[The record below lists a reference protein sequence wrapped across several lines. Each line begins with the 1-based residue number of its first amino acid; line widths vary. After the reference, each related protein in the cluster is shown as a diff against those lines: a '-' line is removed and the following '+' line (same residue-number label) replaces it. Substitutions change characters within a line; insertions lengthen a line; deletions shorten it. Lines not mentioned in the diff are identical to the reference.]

1 METPNSIC
9 DQDGHLLGL
18 AALFEGDFSI
28 DSIVQITKEKI
39 SQILY
44 VLEEGIKQGWL
55 TKKGPGGFLFIDLE
69 KQQALKDGLPSNEK
83 EGVYRQI
90 GDLIMREFPDNE
102 EKAILI
108 SKYLCHL
115 ACNDLNGI
123 HWLIRAGDI
132 YRKGYHSTDA
142 LKCYTKVLSDLSN
155 ISGEEAD
162 SLFTET
168 AIKYSK
174 VSTAHHDT
182 RQVLSVL
189 NDGLERA
196 KRWVRKDLQ
205 ALLEMH
211 IAKNEWLRSRYQS
224 ALKHFEK
231 GWSIAKELNDPRL
244 LRSATTFSTFYL
256 YWLGRF
262 KEAVQSYE
270 RSIPEVEKY
279 PQGRFPLLGAIL
291 VGRCYAMIGQV
302 TQGLGM
308 MDGIRT
314 HCLERGDRYSAAH
327 AGYTIG
333 ATMLDIRRIDE
344 AIQYLEC
351 SLREATEEHTEWV
364 RIRGNV
370 VLALAYYLNG
380 NNKRS
385 VACLQEYLLY
395 TQQVNVNVSPYSY
408 LMELC
413 WAIEQGKL
421 PRIGGLSLEKEI
433 QHIIRSNN
441 VFMKGI
447 AYRYKA
453 LFEKEKGLP
462 QDRIIESLK
471 LSLRTLEDSG
481 HQIEQGMSQLEL
493 ARQYLLLGN
502 EQQAR
507 EIVLTAAKILNP
519 YSEELIP
526 DDLKSLADTP
536 PSDQNLLK
544 EILKLGQEVV
554 TIRDYR
560 DLVQHIISTANRIT
574 RAERGAMF
582 LIDHNANPPRL
593 LLRASKNLTHGDVT
607 HPNFN
612 SSMKLIE
619 EISHT
624 GEKRI
629 LRSFSN
635 NSIRS
640 CICVPMVLRD
650 KIVGILYHDNRLL
663 SSAFKQSDL
672 ELLAYFAGQAAFA
685 LDNAEAYEEIQR
697 LNQRLRE
704 EKLYFQEQHFQNP
717 HFEEI
722 LGESPPIKRVLAQ
735 VDQVA
740 RTDTTILVFGE
751 TGVGKELIAR
761 AIHRHSPRR
770 DKPFIAVPCSAL
782 SENLI
787 TSELFGHEKG
797 AFTGATQR
805 RIGRFELADGGTLF
819 LDEIGE
825 LPMEVQVRLLRV
837 IQNKEFER
845 VGGSETLRSDF
856 RLVAATNRDLEQY
869 VKTNRFRADLYYRLN
884 VFPIHVPPLRERR
897 EDITLLA
904 RYFIKMYGN
913 KLKKNFEK
921 ISDSE
926 MEKLI
931 RYDWPGNVR
940 ELENIIERGAILSPG
955 PAFLVPELRISST
968 EFSDATVEAS
978 LQENERRHIM
988 WALQRTGWKVRGL
1001 GGAAELLRIH
1011 PSTLAF
1017 RMKKLGIQRPPRYS
1031 QRGRMN

>member
-1 METPNSIC
+1 METPNSTH
-9 DQDGHLLGL
+9 DQNGNLLAL
-18 AALFEGDFSI
+18 VALFEGDFSI
-28 DSIVQITKEKI
+28 DWIVQITKEKI
-39 SQILY
+39 SWILC
-44 VLEEGIKQGWL
+44 VLEEGTKQGIL
-55 TKKGPGGFLFIDLE
+55 TKKGPGTFCFRDLE
-69 KQQALKDGLPSNEK
+69 KQQELKESLASDEK
-83 EGVYRQI
+83 QRIYRQI
-90 GDLIMREFPDNE
+90 ADLFIRELPDDE
-102 EKAILI
+102 DKAVLI
-108 SKYLCHL
+108 SKYLYHL
-115 ACNDLNGI
+115 TNNDVNGI
-123 HWLIRAGDI
+123 YWLIKAGDI
-132 YRKGYHSTDA
+132 YCKAYHSTDA
-142 LKCYTKVLSDLSN
+142 LKCYTKALDDLSRL
-155 ISGEEAD
+155 SGEEAD
-162 SLFTET
+162 SLFTKT
-168 AIKYSK
+168 AINYSK

-182 RQVLSVL
+182 RKILSVL
-189 NDGLERA
+189 NNAIERT
-196 KRWVRKDLQ
+196 KKLHRKDSQ
-205 ALLEMH
+205 AILEMH
-211 IAKNEWLRSRYQS
+211 IAKNEWLRSRYQN
-224 ALKHFEK
+224 ALRHFEK
-231 GWSIAKELNDPRL
+231 GWSIAKELNDPKL

-270 RSIPEVEKY
+270 KFIPEVEKF

-291 VGRCYAMIGQV
+291 VARCYAMIGNV

-333 ATMLDIRRIDE
+333 ATMLDICRIDE

-351 SLREATEEHTEWV
+351 SLKEATQEHAEWV

-380 NNKRS
+380 NNKQS
-385 VACLQEYLLY
+385 ISCLQEYLLY

-433 QHIIRSNN
+433 QHMIRNNN

-447 AYRYKA
+447 AHRYKA
-453 LFEKEKGLP
+453 LLERQKDVP
-462 QDRIIESLK
+462 HDRIIESLK
-471 LSLRTLEDSG
+471 FSLKSLEDSG
-481 HQIEQGMSQLEL
+481 HQIEQARSQLEL
-493 ARQYLLLGN
+493 ARQYLLVGN

-507 EIVLTAAKILNP
+507 EIILNAAKILNP
-519 YSEELIP
+519 FGEALIP
-526 DDLKSLADTP
+526 DDLKSFANNP
-536 PSDQNLLK
+536 PSEQNLLK

-554 TIRDYR
+554 TIRENK
-560 DLVQHIISTANRIT
+560 DLSQHIISTVNQIT
-574 RAERGAMF
+574 GAERGAMF
-582 LIDHNANPPRL
+582 LIEENTNPPRF
-593 LLRASKNLTHGDVT
+593 LLRASKNLTSNDTT

-612 SSMKLIE
+612 SSLKLIE
-619 EISHT
+619 EVARS
-624 GEKRI
+624 GEGRI

-672 ELLAYFAGQAAFA
+672 ELLAYFAAQAAFA
-685 LDNAEAYEEIQR
+685 LDNTKAYEEVQR
-697 LNQRLRE
+697 LNQKLRE
-704 EKLYFQEQHFQNP
+704 EKLYLQEQHSQNL

-722 LGESPPIKRVLAQ
+722 LGESSAIKRVLSK

-740 RTDTTILVFGE
+740 RTDSTVLILGE

-797 AFTGATQR
+797 AFTGATHR

-837 IQNKEFER
+837 LQNKEFER
-845 VGGSETLRSDF
+845 VGGSETLHSDF

-869 VKTNRFRADLYYRLN
+869 VKINRFRADLYYRLN
-884 VFPIHVPPLRERR
+884 IFPIHIPPLRERR
-897 EDITLLA
+897 EDIPLLA
-904 RYFIKMYGN
+904 RYFIKIYGN
-913 KLKKNFEK
+913 RLKKTFEK
-921 ISDSE
+921 IPDSE

-940 ELENIIERGAILSPG
+940 ELENIIERGAILSFG
-955 PAFLVPELRISST
+955 PTFLVPELSISST
-968 EFSDATVEAS
+968 EFSGVSNETS
-978 LQENERRHIM
+978 LQENERRHII
-988 WALQRTGWKVRGL
+988 WALQKTGWKVRGL
-1001 GGAAELLRIH
+1001 GGAAELLKIH

-1017 RMKKLGIQRPPRYS
+1017 RMKKLGIQRPSRYS
-1031 QRGRMN
+1031 HETRTN

>member
-1 METPNSIC
+1 METPNSTR
-9 DQDGHLLGL
+9 DQNGHLLAL

-28 DSIVQITKEKI
+28 DWIVQITEEKI
-39 SQILY
+39 SQILC
-44 VLEEGIKQGWL
+44 VLEEGTKQGWL
-55 TKKGPGGFLFIDLE
+55 TKKGPGTFYFSDSE
-69 KQQALKDGLPSNEK
+69 KQQSLKDGLASDEK
-83 EGVYRQI
+83 QRIYRQTA
-90 GDLIMREFPDNE
+90 DLLMRELPDDE
-102 EKAILI
+102 DKAILI
-108 SKYLCHL
+108 SKYLYHL
-115 ACNDLNGI
+115 TNNDVKGI
-123 HWLIRAGDI
+123 HWLITAGDV
-132 YRKGYHSTDA
+132 YRKAYHSTEA
-142 LKCYTKVLSDLSN
+142 LKCYTKALDDLSRL
-155 ISGEEAD
+155 SGEEAD

-189 NDGLERA
+189 NQAIERA
-196 KRWVRKDLQ
+196 KKWDRKDLQ

-211 IAKNEWLRSRYQS
+211 IAKNEWLRSRYQN
-224 ALKHFEK
+224 ALRHFEK
-231 GWSIAKELNDPRL
+231 GWSMAKELNDPRL

-270 RSIPEVEKY
+270 ISIPEVEKY
-279 PQGRFPLLGAIL
+279 PRGRFPLLGAIL
-291 VGRCYAMIGQV
+291 VGRCYAMTGHV

-344 AIQYLEC
+344 AIQYLES
-351 SLREATEEHTEWV
+351 SLKEATPEHAEWV

-370 VLALAYYLNG
+370 VLALAYHLNG

-385 VACLQEYLLY
+385 IACLQEYLLY

-413 WAIEQGKL
+413 WAIEQKKL

-433 QHIIRSNN
+433 QHVVRSNN

-453 LFEKEKGLP
+453 LLEKQKGLSHE
-462 QDRIIESLK
+462 RIVDSLK
-471 LSLRTLEDSG
+471 LSLRSLEDSG
-481 HQIEQGMSQLEL
+481 HQIEQARSQLEL
-493 ARQYLLLGN
+493 ARQYLLLEN

-507 EIVLTAAKILNP
+507 ELILMATKILNP
-519 YSEELIP
+519 YSEDLIP
-526 DDLKSLADTP
+526 DDLKSLANNP
-536 PSDQNLLK
+536 PSDQDLLK

-554 TIRDYR
+554 IIRDNK
-560 DLVQHIISTANRIT
+560 DLVQHIISTVNRIT
-574 RAERGAMF
+574 GAERGAMF
-582 LIDHNANPPRL
+582 LLEENTNPPRL
-593 LLRASKNLTHGDVT
+593 LLRASKNLTPSDIA
-607 HPNFN
+607 HPNFD
-612 SSMKLIE
+612 SSMKLIGE
-619 EISHT
+619 VAHT
-624 GEKRI
+624 GEGRI

-635 NSIRS
+635 DSIRS

-685 LDNAEAYEEIQR
+685 LDNTEAYEEIQR
-697 LNQRLRE
+697 LNQKLRE
-704 EKLYFQEQHFQNP
+704 EKLYFQEQHFQNL

-722 LGESPPIKRVLAQ
+722 LGKSSAIKRVLSQ

-740 RTDTTILVFGE
+740 KADTTVLILGE

-797 AFTGATQR
+797 AFTGATHR
-805 RIGRFELADGGTLF
+805 RTGRFELADGGTLF

-837 IQNKEFER
+837 LQNKEFER
-845 VGGSETLRSDF
+845 VGGSETLHSDF
-856 RLVAATNRDLEQY
+856 RLVVATNRDLEQN
-869 VKTNRFRADLYYRLN
+869 VRINRFRADLYYRLN
-884 VFPIHVPPLRERR
+884 VFPIYVPPLRERK
-897 EDITLLA
+897 EDIQLLA
-904 RYFIKMYGN
+904 HYFIRIYGN
-913 KLKKNFEK
+913 KLKKAFEK
-921 ISDSE
+921 MPDLE

-940 ELENIIERGAILSPG
+940 ELENIIERGAILSAG
-955 PAFLVPELRISST
+955 PTFLVPELEISST
-968 EFSDATVEAS
+968 EFPSMSTEIS
-978 LQENERRHIM
+978 LQENERRHIL
-988 WALQRTGWKVRGL
+988 WALQKTGWKVRGL
-1001 GGAAELLRIH
+1001 GGAAELLKIH

-1017 RMKKLGIQRPPRYS
+1017 RMKKLGVQRPSRYS
-1031 QRGRMN
+1031 HRARIN

>member
-1 METPNSIC
+1 METHNSTQ
-9 DQDGHLLGL
+9 DRDGHLLAL

-28 DSIVQITKEKI
+28 DWIVQVTEEKI

-44 VLEEGIKQGWL
+44 VLEEGTKQGWL
-55 TKKGPGGFLFIDLE
+55 TKKGPGTFYFSDSE
-69 KQQALKDGLPSNEK
+69 KQQSLKDGLASDEK
-83 EGVYRQI
+83 QRIYRQT
-90 GDLIMREFPDNE
+90 GGLLMKEFPDDEN
-102 EKAILI
+102 KAILI
-108 SKYLCHL
+108 SKYLCHITN
-115 ACNDLNGI
+115 NDARGI
-123 HWLIRAGDI
+123 HWLITAGDI
-132 YRKGYHSTDA
+132 YRKAYHSTDA
-142 LKCYTKVLSDLSN
+142 LKCYTKALDDLSRL
-155 ISGEEAD
+155 SGEKAD

-189 NDGLERA
+189 NNAIERA
-196 KRWVRKDLQ
+196 KKWDRKDLQ
-205 ALLEMH
+205 SLLEMH
-211 IAKNEWLRSRYQS
+211 IAKNEWLRSRYQN
-224 ALKHFEK
+224 ALRHFEK
-231 GWSIAKELNDPRL
+231 GWSMAKELNDPRL

-270 RSIPEVEKY
+270 KSIPEVEKY

-291 VGRCYAMIGQV
+291 VGRCYAMIGHV

-351 SLREATEEHTEWV
+351 SLKEATQEHAEWV

-370 VLALAYYLNG
+370 VLALAYHLNG

-385 VACLQEYLLY
+385 IACLQEYLLY
-395 TQQVNVNVSPYSY
+395 TRQVNVDVSPYSY

-413 WAIEQGKL
+413 WAIEQGKV

-433 QHIIRSNN
+433 QHMIRSNN

-447 AYRYKA
+447 AYKYKA
-453 LFEKEKGLP
+453 LFERQKGVP
-462 QDRIIESLK
+462 HDRIIESLK
-471 LSLRTLEDSG
+471 SSLRSLEDSG
-481 HQIEQGMSQLEL
+481 HQIEQAMSQLEM

-507 EIVLTAAKILNP
+507 EIILTATKILNP

-526 DDLKSLADTP
+526 DDLKSLANIP

-554 TIRDYR
+554 TIRDNK
-560 DLVQHIISTANRIT
+560 DLVQHIISTVNRIT
-574 RAERGAMF
+574 GAERGAMF
-582 LIDHNANPPRL
+582 LLEENTNPPRL
-593 LLRASKNLTHGDVT
+593 LLRASKNLTPSDIA
-607 HPNFN
+607 HPNFD

-619 EISHT
+619 EVARK
-624 GEKRI
+624 GEGRI
-629 LRSFSN
+629 HRSFSN
-635 NSIRS
+635 DSIRS
-640 CICVPMVLRD
+640 CICVPMLLRD

-685 LDNAEAYEEIQR
+685 LDNTEAYEEIQR
-697 LNQRLRE
+697 LNQKLRE
-704 EKLYFQEQHFQNP
+704 EKLYFQEQHFQNL

-722 LGESPPIKRVLAQ
+722 LGESSAIKRVLSQ

-740 RTDTTILVFGE
+740 KVDTTVLILGE

-797 AFTGATQR
+797 AFTGATHR
-805 RIGRFELADGGTLF
+805 RTGRFELADGGTLF

-837 IQNKEFER
+837 LQNKEFER
-845 VGGSETLRSDF
+845 VGGSETLHSDF
-856 RLVAATNRDLEQY
+856 RLLVATNRDLEQSIRI
-869 VKTNRFRADLYYRLN
+869 NRFRSDLYYRLN
-884 VFPIHVPPLRERR
+884 VFPIYVPPLRERK
-897 EDITLLA
+897 EDIPLLA
-904 RYFIKMYGN
+904 HYFIRIYGN
-913 KLKKNFEK
+913 KLKKAFEK
-921 ISDSE
+921 IPNLE

-940 ELENIIERGAILSPG
+940 ELENIIERGAILSTG
-955 PAFLVPELRISST
+955 PTFWVPELEISST
-968 EFSDATVEAS
+968 EFPDTGTETS

-988 WALQRTGWKVRGL
+988 WALQKTGWKVRGL
-1001 GGAAELLRIH
+1001 GGAAELLKIH

-1017 RMKKLGIQRPPRYS
+1017 RMKKLGVQRPSRYS
-1031 QRGRMN
+1031 HRTRTN

>member
-1 METPNSIC
+1 METPNSAR
-9 DQDGHLLGL
+9 DQNGHLLAL
-18 AALFEGDFSI
+18 AALFEGDFSV
-28 DSIVQITKEKI
+28 DWIVQITEEKI
-39 SQILY
+39 SQILCA
-44 VLEEGIKQGWL
+44 LEEGIKQGWL
-55 TKKGPGGFLFIDLE
+55 TKKAPGTFCFLDSE
-69 KQQALKDGLPSNEK
+69 KQQSLKDGLALDEK
-83 EGVYRQI
+83 QRIYQQTV
-90 GDLIMREFPDNE
+90 DLLMRELPDDE
-102 EKAILI
+102 DKAIPI
-108 SKYLCHL
+108 SKYLYHL
-115 ACNDLNGI
+115 TNNNIEGI
-123 HWLIRAGDI
+123 RWLAAAGDV
-132 YRKGYHSTDA
+132 YRKAYHSTEA
-142 LKCYTKVLSDLSN
+142 LKCYTKALDGLSRL
-155 ISGEEAD
+155 SGEETD

-182 RQVLSVL
+182 TQVLSVL
-189 NDGLERA
+189 NQGIERA
-196 KRWVRKDLQ
+196 KRWDRKDLQ
-205 ALLEMH
+205 AHLEMH
-211 IAKNEWLRSRYQS
+211 IAKNEWLRSRYQN

-279 PQGRFPLLGAIL
+279 PRGRFPLLGAIL
-291 VGRCYAMIGQV
+291 VGRCYAMIGHV

-327 AGYTIG
+327 ACYTIG

-344 AIQYLEC
+344 AIQYLER
-351 SLREATEEHTEWV
+351 SLEEATKEHAEWV

-370 VLALAYYLNG
+370 VLALAYHLNG
-380 NNKRS
+380 NKKRCIG
-385 VACLQEYLLY
+385 CLQDYLLY

-413 WAIEQGKL
+413 WAIEQKKL

-433 QHIIRSNN
+433 QHMIKSNN

-453 LFEKEKGLP
+453 LLEKQKGLSHE
-462 QDRIIESLK
+462 RIIDLLK
-471 LSLRTLEDSG
+471 LSLRSLEDSG
-481 HQIEQGMSQLEL
+481 HQIEQAWSQLEL
-493 ARQYLLLGN
+493 ARQYLLLEN

-507 EIVLTAAKILNP
+507 ELILMATKILNL
-519 YSEELIP
+519 YSEGLIP
-526 DDLKSLADTP
+526 DDLKSLANNP
-536 PSDQNLLK
+536 SSDQDLLK

-554 TIRDYR
+554 TIRDNK
-560 DLVQHIISTANRIT
+560 DLVQNIISTVNRIT
-574 RAERGAMF
+574 GAERGAMF
-582 LIDHNANPPRL
+582 LLEENTNPPKL
-593 LLRASKNLTHGDVT
+593 VLRASKNLTPSDIA
-607 HPNFN
+607 HPNFD
-612 SSMKLIE
+612 SSMKLIGE
-619 EISHT
+619 VSHT
-624 GEKRI
+624 SEGRI

-635 NSIRS
+635 DSIRS

-650 KIVGILYHDNRLL
+650 KTVGILYHDNRLL

-685 LDNAEAYEEIQR
+685 LDNTEAYEEIQR
-697 LNQRLRE
+697 LNQKLRE
-704 EKLYFQEQHFQNP
+704 EKLYFQEQHFQNL

-722 LGESPPIKRVLAQ
+722 LGESSAIQRVLSQ

-740 RTDTTILVFGE
+740 RTDTTVLILGE

-770 DKPFIAVPCSAL
+770 EKPFIAVACSAL

-797 AFTGATQR
+797 AFTGATHR
-805 RIGRFELADGGTLF
+805 RTGRFELADGGTLF

-837 IQNKEFER
+837 LQNKEFER
-845 VGGSETLRSDF
+845 VGGSETLHSDF
-856 RLVAATNRDLEQY
+856 RLVVATNRDLEHN
-869 VKTNRFRADLYYRLN
+869 VRLNRFRSDLYYRLN
-884 VFPIHVPPLRERR
+884 VFPIYVPPLRERK
-897 EDITLLA
+897 EDIPLLA
-904 RYFIKMYGN
+904 HYFIRIFGN
-913 KLKKNFEK
+913 KLNKVFEK
-921 ISDSE
+921 IPDLE
-926 MEKLI
+926 KEKLI
-931 RYDWPGNVR
+931 RYNWPGNVR
-940 ELENIIERGAILSPG
+940 ELENIIERGAILSAG
-955 PAFLVPELRISST
+955 PTFFVPELEISST
-968 EFSDATVEAS
+968 EFPIMGTEIS

-988 WALQRTGWKVRGL
+988 WALQKTGWKVRGA
-1001 GGAAELLRIH
+1001 GGAAELLKIH

-1017 RMKKLGIQRPPRYS
+1017 RMKKLAVQRPPRHS
-1031 QRGRMN
+1031 HRTRMD

>member
-1 METPNSIC
+1 MELSKSIQHENS
-9 DQDGHLLGL
+9 LLSL
-18 AALFEGDFSI
+18 IALFEDDFSI
-28 DSIVQITKEKI
+28 DWVVRISEEKI
-39 SQILY
+39 SQILNI
-44 VLEEGIKQGWL
+44 LEEGIKQGWL
-55 TKKGPGGFLFIDLE
+55 TKKEPGTFCFLDLE
-69 KQQALKDGLPSNEK
+69 KQQELKDGLASDEK
-83 EGVYRQI
+83 ERIYRQTA
-90 GDLIMREFPDNE
+90 DLLMRELPDEN
-102 EKAILI
+102 EKAIII
-108 SKYLCHL
+108 SKYLFHL
-115 ACNDLNGI
+115 TSIDANGI
-123 HWLIRAGDI
+123 QWLIAAGDI
-132 YRKGYHSTDA
+132 YRKAYHSIDA
-142 LKCYTKVLSDLSN
+142 LKCYTKALNDLSRL
-155 ISGEEAD
+155 SGEEAD
-162 SLFTET
+162 SFFTET

-182 RQVLSVL
+182 MQVLSVL
-189 NDGLERA
+189 NQAIERA
-196 KRWVRKDLQ
+196 KKWDRKDLQ

-211 IAKNEWLRSRYQS
+211 IAKNEWLRSRYQN

-279 PQGRFPLLGAIL
+279 PKGRFPLLGAIL
-291 VGRCYAMIGQV
+291 VGRCYAMTGHV

-314 HCLERGDRYSAAH
+314 HCLERGDQYSAAH

-351 SLREATEEHTEWV
+351 SLREATSEHAEWV

-370 VLALAYYLNG
+370 VLALAYHLKG
-380 NNKRS
+380 NSKRS
-385 VACLQEYLLY
+385 IACLQEYLLY

-413 WAIEQGKL
+413 WAIEQKKL

-433 QHIIRSNN
+433 QHMIRSNN
-441 VFMKGI
+441 EFMKGI

-453 LFEKEKGLP
+453 LLEKQKGLSH
-462 QDRIIESLK
+462 DRVVELLK
-471 LSLRTLEDSG
+471 LSLRSLEDSG
-481 HQIEQGMSQLEL
+481 HQIEQAKSQLEL
-493 ARQYLLLGN
+493 ARQYLLLED
-502 EQQAR
+502 EQQAQ
-507 EIVLTAAKILNP
+507 ELVLTATKILSS
-519 YSEELIP
+519 YSEDLIP
-526 DDLKSLADTP
+526 DDLKSLANNP
-536 PSDQNLLK
+536 VSDQDLLR

-554 TIRDYR
+554 IIRDNK
-560 DLVQHIISTANRIT
+560 DLVQHIISTVNRIT
-574 RAERGAMF
+574 GAERGAMF
-582 LIDHNANPPRL
+582 LLRENTDPPRL
-593 LLRASKNLTHGDVT
+593 LLRASKNLTPGDIG
-607 HPNFN
+607 HPNFD

-619 EISHT
+619 EVAHT
-624 GEKRI
+624 GKGRI
-629 LRSFSN
+629 LRSFAN
-635 NSIRS
+635 DSIRS
-640 CICVPMVLRD
+640 CICVPMLLRD

-663 SSAFKQSDL
+663 SSAFKQSDI

-685 LDNAEAYEEIQR
+685 LDNTQAYEEIQR
-697 LNQRLRE
+697 LNQKLRQ
-704 EKLYFQEQHFQNP
+704 EKLYLQEQHFQNL

-722 LGESPPIKRVLAQ
+722 LGESSAIKRVLSQ

-740 RTDTTILVFGE
+740 KTDTTVLIFGE

-761 AIHRHSPRR
+761 AIHRRSHRC

-797 AFTGATQR
+797 AFTGATHR
-805 RIGRFELADGGTLF
+805 RTGRFELADGGTLF

-837 IQNKEFER
+837 LQNKEFER
-845 VGGSETLRSDF
+845 VGGSETLHSDF
-856 RLVAATNRDLEQY
+856 RLVVATNRDLEHN
-869 VKTNRFRADLYYRLN
+869 VKINRFRADLYYRLN
-884 VFPIHVPPLRERR
+884 VFPIYVPPLRERK
-897 EDITLLA
+897 EDIPLLA
-904 RYFIKMYGN
+904 RYFIRIFGN
-913 KLKKNFEK
+913 KLKKVFEK
-921 ISDSE
+921 IPDLE
-926 MEKLI
+926 KEKLI

-940 ELENIIERGAILSPG
+940 ELENIIERGAILSAG
-955 PAFLVPELRISST
+955 PTFLVPELEISSAELPGTGT
-968 EFSDATVEAS
+968 ETS

-988 WALQRTGWKVRGL
+988 QALQKTAWKVRGL
-1001 GGAAELLRIH
+1001 GGAAELLKIH

-1017 RMKKLGIQRPPRYS
+1017 RMKKLGIQRPSRYS
-1031 QRGRMN
+1031 HRAIIN